1 MSAAGSR
8 AYESSYVRHCSIG
21 SWSVVVLVGMLH
33 CDLYCPS
40 PWTNIGRAEEES
52 RVAPE
57 PTKPAAVILLL
68 CRDGV
73 FKVLGISP
81 TPQSSRVRRA
91 IRATEE
97 NLALIVVDD
106 SAKGNGQQ

>member
-1 MSAAGSR
+1 MSAAGSS

-21 SWSVVVLVGMLH
+21 SCSAAVLVGMLH
-33 CDLYCPS
+33 WLKKNLFTPLACPS
-40 PWTNIGRAEEES
+40 PRGTGADEARSSDPSSLSKWSLQS
-52 RVAPE
+52 R
-57 PTKPAAVILLL
+57 
-68 CRDGV
+68 
-73 FKVLGISP
+73 ISP

-97 NLALIVVDD
+97 DLAPIVVDD